1 MTSTR
6 VNTIEDFWSPD
17 DSRKSEIRSFQASSS
32 MGDDLVIRDLSMN
45 VYKPVVG
52 LSHSST
58 KYQQWQGSISTV
70 MMYGGRSLVP
80 SL

>member
-1 MTSTR
+1 MR

-17 DSRKSEIRSFQASSS
+17 DSRKLKMGSFQALSS
-32 MGDDLVIRDLSMN
+32 MGDDLVIKDPSMH
-45 VYKPVVG
+45 VYGPVVG
-52 LSHSST
+52 SSHSST

-70 MMYGGRSLVP
+70 MMYGGRSLVT